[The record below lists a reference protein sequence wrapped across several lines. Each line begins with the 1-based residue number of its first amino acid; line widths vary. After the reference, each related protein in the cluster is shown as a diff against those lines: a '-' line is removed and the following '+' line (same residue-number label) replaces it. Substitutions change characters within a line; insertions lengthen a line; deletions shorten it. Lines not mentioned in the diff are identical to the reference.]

1 MLKAKKVSKAVII
14 GNKKLLHPT
23 VDILHSIQCVHVE
36 DFTEDDSFLTI
47 GKPGE
52 AASDAS
58 NKLVKLRSIIHFL
71 GIKPKHS
78 DKLQNEDAILNEL
91 DAKLEKLDSTV
102 NDLLDRKNVLGN
114 ELKNI
119 DESIFVLEPL
129 SLLPLDLEYYE
140 GYSSIN
146 AIIGYILGEISE
158 IEQEIRSITTNYELF
173 SSPYNKKNV
182 IALFM
187 PVEYQQQVT
196 DILEKYYFND
206 IHVPELKGNP
216 GKIMTGMI
224 KRKED
229 IQLELTSLEDEIAD
243 LKGKYMDFILA
254 SDEILSITTEKA
266 EAPLRFATSES
277 TFIIDCWIADDKFH
291 EVEDTL
297 ETNFNGGVMISKL
310 DTEKEEIE
318 SSTIPVEYD
327 NPGVVKPLETIMDLY
342 SRPLYKEIDPS
353 VIIFFTFPLFY
364 GLMLGDIG
372 YGLVLFTLGM
382 VGRAKIKTG
391 GLRPLA
397 TLLVYCSITT
407 TIFGILFAEIFGF
420 HVFGHHSVVAI
431 LLGEHSAL
439 GGIFYNFHALPILD
453 RLGER
458 DIPILLIVSAL
469 IGVVHLNL
477 GFILGFRNEAVSH
490 GLKTAVLEKLSWMV
504 LQLGIAIFALAA
516 MGYIPAAGMTGG
528 IVISVIGVVMLI
540 AGEGAT
546 AILELP
552 SILSNTLSY
561 TRLAAVGLSSV
572 GIAYAINYIV
582 TNLLFPEGGVFIIV
596 GIIVLLIGH
605 TVNTVLGVVAPG
617 LHALRLQ
624 YVEFFTKFYHGGG
637 RKFNPFGYNRKYT
650 EVK

>member
-1 MLKAKKVSKAVII
+1 MLKAKKVSKVLIV
-14 GNKKLLHPT
+14 GNKKILHPT
-23 VDILHSIQCVHVE
+23 VDILHSIQCIHVE
-36 DFTEDDSFLTI
+36 DFTGDDSFLTI

-58 NKLVKLRSIIHFL
+58 NKLVKLRSITNFL
-71 GIKPKHS
+71 GITPKHS
-78 DKLQNEDAILNEL
+78 DKLYNEDTILNEL
-91 DAKLEKLDSTV
+91 DAKLEELDSDV
-102 NDLLDRKNVLGN
+102 NDLLDRKNELGN

-119 DESIFVLEPL
+119 DDSIFVLEPL
-129 SLLPLDLEYYE
+129 SLLPLDLEFYR
-140 GYSSIN
+140 GYSSI
-146 AIIGYILGEISE
+146 ISITGYIQGEIPG
-158 IEQEIRSITTNYELF
+158 IEQDIRNITANYELL
-173 SSPYNKKNV
+173 SSPHDKRNV
-182 IALFM
+182 ITLFV
-187 PVEYQQQVT
+187 PVEHQQQVT
-196 DILEKYYFND
+196 DILENYYFND
-206 IHVPELKGNP
+206 IHVPELEGNP
-216 GKIMTGMI
+216 GKIMAGMQN
-224 KRKED
+224 RKED
-229 IQLELTSLEDEIAD
+229 IQLELTSLEDEIVD

-266 EAPLRFATSES
+266 EAPLHFATSES

-297 ETNFNGGVMISKL
+297 QKNFNGSVMISKL
-310 DTEKEEIE
+310 DAEKEEIE

-327 NPGVVKPLETIMDLY
+327 NPGPVKPLETIMDLY

-372 YGLVLFTLGM
+372 YGLVLFILGM

-391 GLRPLA
+391 DLRSLS

-407 TIFGILFAEIFGF
+407 TIFGVLFAEIFGF
-420 HVFGHHSVVAI
+420 HVFGHQSVVEG

-439 GGIFYNFHALPILD
+439 GMMFHNFHALPILD
-453 RLGER
+453 RLHPD
-458 DIPILLIVSAL
+458 DIPILLIISAL

-490 GLKTAVLEKLSWMV
+490 GLKTAVLEKLSWMI
-504 LQLGIAIFALAA
+504 LQLGIAIFVLAA
-516 MGYIPAAGMTGG
+516 LGYIPAAGMTGG
-528 IVISVIGVVMLI
+528 IIISVIGLVMLI
-540 AGEGAT
+540 AGEGPT

-552 SILSNTLSY
+552 SILSNTMSY

-572 GIAYAINYIV
+572 GIAFAINYIV
-582 TNLLFPEGGVFIIV
+582 VNLLFPEGGVFIII

-624 YVEFFTKFYHGGG
+624 YVEFFTKFYKGGG
-637 RKFNPFGYNRKYT
+637 RKFNSFGYDRKYT

>member
-1 MLKAKKVSKAVII
+1 MLKAKKVSKVVIV
-14 GNKKLLHPT
+14 GNKKILHPT
-23 VDILHSIQCVHVE
+23 VDILHSIQCIHVE
-36 DFTEDDSFLTI
+36 DFTGDDSFLTI

-58 NKLVKLRSIIHFL
+58 NKLVKLRSITNFL

-78 DKLQNEDAILNEL
+78 DKLYNEDAILNEL
-91 DAKLEKLDSTV
+91 DAKLEELDSAV
-102 NDLLDRKNVLGN
+102 NDLLDRKNELGN

-119 DESIFVLEPL
+119 DDSIFVLEPL
-129 SLLPLDLEYYE
+129 SLLPLDLEFYR
-140 GYSSIN
+140 GYSSI
-146 AIIGYILGEISE
+146 ISITGYIQGEITV
-158 IEQEIRSITTNYELF
+158 IEQDIRNITANYELL
-173 SSPYNKKNV
+173 SSPQDKRNV
-182 IALFM
+182 ITLFV
-187 PVEYQQQVT
+187 PVEHQQQVS
-196 DILEKYYFND
+196 DILENYYFND
-206 IHVPELKGNP
+206 IHVPELEGNP
-216 GKIMTGMI
+216 GKIMTGMQN
-224 KRKED
+224 RKED
-229 IQLELTSLEDEIAD
+229 IQLELTSLEDEIVD

-266 EAPLRFATSES
+266 EAPLHFATSES
-277 TFIIDCWIADDKFH
+277 TFIIDCWIADDKFRQ
-291 EVEDTL
+291 VEDTL
-297 ETNFNGGVMISKL
+297 ENKFNGSVMISKL
-310 DTEKEEIE
+310 DAEKEEIE

-327 NPGVVKPLETIMDLY
+327 NPGPVKPLETIMDLY
-342 SRPLYKEIDPS
+342 SRPTYKEIDPS
-353 VIIFFTFPLFY
+353 FIIFFTFPLFY

-382 VGRAKIKTG
+382 IGRAKIKTG

-407 TIFGILFAEIFGF
+407 TIFGVLFAEIFGF
-420 HVFGHHSVVAI
+420 HVFGHHSVVAV

-453 RLGER
+453 RLGKD
-458 DIPILLIVSAL
+458 DIPILLIISAL

-490 GLKTAVLEKLSWMV
+490 GIKTAVLEKISWIV

-516 MGYIPAAGMTGG
+516 LGYIPVVGKTGG
-528 IVISVIGVVMLI
+528 IIISVIGVVMLI
-540 AGEGAT
+540 AGEGGA

-582 TNLLFPEGGVFIIV
+582 TNLLFPEGGIFIII

-624 YVEFFTKFYHGGG
+624 YVEFFTKFYNGGG

>member
-1 MLKAKKVSKAVII
+1 MLKPKKVSKAVII

-23 VDILHSIQCVHVE
+23 VDILHSIQCIHVE
-36 DFTEDDSFLTI
+36 DFTEDGSFLTI

-52 AASDAS
+52 VASEAS
-58 NKLVKLRSIIHFL
+58 NKLVKLRSLTNFL
-71 GIKPKHS
+71 GIKPTHS
-78 DKLQNEDAILNEL
+78 DKLQNEDVILNEL
-91 DAKLEKLDSTV
+91 DTKLEKLDSIV

-119 DESIFVLEPL
+119 DDSILVLEPL
-129 SLLPLDLEYYE
+129 SLLPVDLEFYN
-140 GYSSIN
+140 GYSSITV
-146 AIIGYILGEISE
+146 ITGYVQGEISE
-158 IEQEIRSITTNYELF
+158 IEQEIRSITANYELF
-173 SSPYNKKNV
+173 SSPHNKRNV

-196 DILEKYYFND
+196 DIVEKYYFND
-206 IHVPELKGNP
+206 FRVPELMGNP
-216 GKIMTGMI
+216 GKIMTGMQN
-224 KRKED
+224 RKED

-243 LKGKYMDFILA
+243 LKGKYMDFVLA

-291 EVEDTL
+291 QVEDTL
-297 ETNFNGGVMISKL
+297 EKNFNGSVMISKL
-310 DTEKEEIE
+310 DVEKEEIE

-327 NPGVVKPLETIMDLY
+327 NPGPVKPLEAIMDLY

-353 VIIFFTFPLFY
+353 AIIFITFPLFY

-372 YGLVLFTLGM
+372 YGLVLLTLGM
-382 VGRAKIKTG
+382 IGRAKIKTG

-407 TIFGILFAEIFGF
+407 TIFGVLFAEIFGF
-420 HVFGHHSVVAI
+420 HIFGEHTIVVE
-431 LLGEHSAL
+431 LLGEHSPISQ
-439 GGIFYNFHALPILD
+439 IFYNFHALPILN
-453 RLGER
+453 RLGED
-458 DIPILLIVSAL
+458 DIPILLIISAL
-469 IGVVHLNL
+469 IGVVHMNL
-477 GFILGFRNEAVSH
+477 GFILGFRNEAISH
-490 GLKTAVLEKLSWMV
+490 GLKTAVLEKISWMV
-504 LQLGIAIFALAA
+504 LQLGIAIYALAA
-516 MGYIPAAGMTGG
+516 FDAIPEVGMKGG
-528 IVISVIGVVMLI
+528 IVVSLIGVVMLI
-540 AGEGAT
+540 AGEGGT

-572 GIAYAINYIV
+572 GIAFAINNIV
-582 TNLLFPEGGVFIIV
+582 TQMLFPKGGFFIII

-605 TVNTVLGVVAPG
+605 TVNTVLGVIAPG

-624 YVEFFTKFYHGGG
+624 YVEFFTKFYVGGG
-637 RKFNPFGYNRKYT
+637 RKFNQFGYTRKYT

>member
-23 VDILHSIQCVHVE
+23 VDILHSIQCIHVE
-36 DFTEDDSFLTI
+36 DFTEDDSFLRI

-52 AASDAS
+52 AASKAS
-58 NKLVKLRSIIHFL
+58 HKLVKLRSITNFL
-71 GIKPKHS
+71 GIKPTHS
-78 DKLQNEDAILNEL
+78 DNLQNEDAILNEL
-91 DAKLEKLDSTV
+91 DAKLEQLDSTV

-119 DESIFVLEPL
+119 DDSIFLLEPL
-129 SLLPLDLEYYE
+129 SLLPLDLEFYK
-140 GYSSIN
+140 GYS
-146 AIIGYILGEISE
+146 AITVITGYVQGEISE
-158 IEQEIRSITTNYELF
+158 IEQEIRSITANYELL
-173 SSPYNKKNV
+173 SSPHDRRNV
-182 IALFM
+182 ITLFV
-187 PVEYQQQVT
+187 PVEHQQQVT

-216 GKIMTGMI
+216 GKIMSGM
-224 KRKED
+224 KNRKED

-254 SDEILSITTEKA
+254 SDEVLSITTEKA

-291 EVEDTL
+291 QVEETL
-297 ETNFNGGVMISKL
+297 ETNFNGSVMISKL
-310 DTEKEEIE
+310 DAEKEEIE

-327 NPGVVKPLETIMDLY
+327 NPGLVKPLETIMDLY

-407 TIFGILFAEIFGF
+407 TIFGVLFAEIFGF
-420 HVFGHHSVVAI
+420 HVFGHHSIVAV
-431 LLGEHSAL
+431 LFGEHSAL

-453 RLGER
+453 RLGKD

-490 GLKTAVLEKLSWMV
+490 GIKTAVLEKLSWIV

-516 MGYIPAAGMTGG
+516 LGYIPVVGMTGG

-540 AGEGAT
+540 AGEGGA

-582 TNLLFPEGGVFIIV
+582 TNLLFPEGGIFIIL

>member
-23 VDILHSIQCVHVE
+23 VDILHSIQCIHVE

-52 AASDAS
+52 VASQAS
-58 NKLVKLRSIIHFL
+58 NKLVKLRSLTNFL
-71 GIKPKHS
+71 GIKPAHS
-78 DKLQNEDAILNEL
+78 EKLQNEDAILNEL
-91 DAKLEKLDSTV
+91 DAKLEKLDSIV
-102 NDLLDRKNVLGN
+102 NELLDRKNVLGT

-119 DESIFVLEPL
+119 DDSIFVLEPL

-146 AIIGYILGEISE
+146 AIIGYIQGEISG

-206 IHVPELKGNP
+206 IHVPELMGNP
-216 GKIMTGMI
+216 GNIMAGMQN
-224 KRKED
+224 RKED

-254 SDEILSITTEKA
+254 SDEVLSITTEKA

-277 TFIIDCWIADDKFH
+277 TFIIDCWITDDKFH
-291 EVEDTL
+291 QVEDTL
-297 ETNFNGGVMISKL
+297 ETNFNGSVMISKL
-310 DTEKEEIE
+310 DTENEEIE

-327 NPGVVKPLETIMDLY
+327 NPGLVKPLETIMDLY
-342 SRPLYKEIDPS
+342 SRPTYKEIDPS
-353 VIIFFTFPLFY
+353 AIIFFTFPLFY

-407 TIFGILFAEIFGF
+407 TIFGVLFAEIFGF
-420 HVFGHHSVVAI
+420 HVFGHHSIVAV
-431 LLGEHSAL
+431 LFGEHSAL

-453 RLGER
+453 RLGKD

-477 GFILGFRNEAVSH
+477 GFLLGFRNEAVSH
-490 GLKTAVLEKLSWMV
+490 GIKTAVLEKISWMV

-516 MGYIPAAGMTGG
+516 LGYIPVVGKTGG

-540 AGEGAT
+540 AGEGGA

-582 TNLLFPEGGVFIIV
+582 TNLLFPEGGVFIIL

-624 YVEFFTKFYHGGG
+624 YVEFFTKFYNGGG

>member
-23 VDILHSIQCVHVE
+23 VDILHSIQCIHVE

-52 AASDAS
+52 AASEAS
-58 NKLVKLRSIIHFL
+58 QKLVKLRSITNFL
-71 GIKPKHS
+71 SITPKHS
-78 DKLQNEDAILNEL
+78 DKLHNEDTILNEL
-91 DAKLEKLDSTV
+91 DAKLEELDVTV
-102 NDLLDRKNVLGN
+102 NKLLDRKNILGN

-119 DESIFVLEPL
+119 DDSIFMLEPL
-129 SLLPLDLEYYE
+129 SLIPLDLEFYR
-140 GYSSIN
+140 GYSSITV
-146 AIIGYILGEISE
+146 ITGYVQGEMSE
-158 IEQEIRSITTNYELF
+158 IEKEIRSITANYELL
-173 SSPYNKKNV
+173 SSLHDKRNV
-182 IALFM
+182 ITLFV
-187 PVEYQQQVT
+187 PVEHRQQVSNT
-196 DILEKYYFND
+196 LDKYYFNN
-206 IHVPELKGNP
+206 INVPELKGNP
-216 GKIMTGMI
+216 GKIMTGMQN
-224 KRKED
+224 RKED
-229 IQLELTSLEDEIAD
+229 IQLELTSLEDEITD
-243 LKGKYMDFILA
+243 LKGKYMDFVLA

-277 TFIIDCWIADDKFH
+277 TFIIDCWIPDDKFH
-291 EVEDTL
+291 QIEDTL
-297 ETNFNGGVMISKL
+297 EKNFNGSVMISRL
-310 DTEKEEIE
+310 DMESEDIE
-318 SSTIPVEYD
+318 STTVPVEYD
-327 NPGVVKPLETIMDLY
+327 NPGPVKPLEAIMDLY

-353 VIIFFTFPLFY
+353 AIIFITFPLFY

-372 YGLVLFTLGM
+372 YGLVLLTLGL

-420 HVFGHHSVVAI
+420 HVFGHHSLVAV
-431 LLGEHSAL
+431 LFGEHSAI

-453 RLGER
+453 RLGKD
-458 DIPILLIVSAL
+458 DIPILLIITAL
-469 IGVVHLNL
+469 IGVVHMNL
-477 GFILGFRNEAVSH
+477 GFILGFRNEAISH
-490 GLKTAVLEKLSWMV
+490 GLKTAVLEKISWMV

-516 MGYIPAAGMTGG
+516 LGYIPVVGMNGG

-540 AGEGAT
+540 AGEGGT

-572 GIAYAINYIV
+572 GIAFAINNIV
-582 TNLLFPEGGVFIIV
+582 TEMLFPKGGFFIII

-605 TVNTVLGVVAPG
+605 TVNTVLGVIAPG

-624 YVEFFTKFYHGGG
+624 YVEFFTKFYIGGG
-637 RKFNPFGYNRKYT
+637 RKFNQFGYTRKYT

>member
-23 VDILHSIQCVHVE
+23 VDVLHTMQCIHVE

-52 AASDAS
+52 TASEAS
-58 NKLVKLRSIIHFL
+58 NKLVKLRSITNFL
-71 GIKPKHS
+71 GIKPTHS
-78 DKLQNEDAILNEL
+78 DKLQNEDVILNEL
-91 DAKLEKLDSTV
+91 DAKLEKLDSIV
-102 NDLLDRKNVLGN
+102 NELLDRKNVLGN

-119 DESIFVLEPL
+119 DDSIFVLEPL
-129 SLLPLDLEYYE
+129 SLLPLDLEYYK

-146 AIIGYILGEISE
+146 AIIGYIQGEISE
-158 IEQEIRSITTNYELF
+158 IEQEIRSITANYELF
-173 SSPYNKKNV
+173 SSPYNKRNV

-187 PVEYQQQVT
+187 PVEHQQQVT

-216 GKIMTGMI
+216 GKIMTGMQN
-224 KRKED
+224 RKED
-229 IQLELTSLEDEIAD
+229 IQLELTSLEGEIAD

-277 TFIIDCWIADDKFH
+277 TFIIDCWIPDDKFH
-291 EVEDTL
+291 QVEDIL
-297 ETNFNGGVMISKL
+297 DKNFNGSVMISKL
-310 DTEKEEIE
+310 DVEKEEIE

-327 NPGVVKPLETIMDLY
+327 NPGPVKPLETIMDLY

-353 VIIFFTFPLFY
+353 AIIFITFPLFY

-372 YGLVLFTLGM
+372 YGLVLLTLGM
-382 VGRAKIKTG
+382 IGRAKIKTG

-407 TIFGILFAEIFGF
+407 IFFGILFAEIFGF
-420 HVFGHHSVVAI
+420 HIFGHHSIVAV
-431 LLGEHSAL
+431 LLGEHSPI
-439 GGIFYNFHALPILD
+439 GGIFYNFHALPILN
-453 RLGER
+453 RLGKD
-458 DIPILLIVSAL
+458 DIPILLIISAL
-469 IGVVHLNL
+469 IGVVHMNL
-477 GFILGFRNEAVSH
+477 GFILGFRNVVISH
-490 GLKTAVLEKLSWMV
+490 GLKTAVLEKISWMV

-516 MGYIPAAGMTGG
+516 LGYIPVIGKTGG
-528 IVISVIGVVMLI
+528 IIISVIGVVMLI

-572 GIAYAINYIV
+572 GIAYAINNIV
-582 TNLLFPEGGVFIIV
+582 TEMLFPKGGFFIII

-605 TVNTVLGVVAPG
+605 TVNTVLGVIAPG

-624 YVEFFTKFYHGGG
+624 YVEFFTKFYVGGG
-637 RKFNPFGYNRKYT
+637 RKFNQFGYTRKYT

>member
-23 VDILHSIQCVHVE
+23 VDILHTIQCIHVE
-36 DFTEDDSFLTI
+36 DFNEEDSFLTI

-52 AASDAS
+52 AASEAS
-58 NKLVKLRSIIHFL
+58 NKLVRLRSLKNFL
-71 GIKPKHS
+71 GVESTPS

-91 DAKLEKLDSTV
+91 DAKLEKLDSIV
-102 NDLLDRKNVLGN
+102 NELLYRKNVLGN
-114 ELKNI
+114 ELKSI
-119 DESIFVLEPL
+119 DDSILVLDPL
-129 SLLPLDLEYYE
+129 SLLPLDLEYYK
-140 GYSSIN
+140 GYSSITV
-146 AIIGYILGEISE
+146 ITGYVHGEISE
-158 IEQEIRSITTNYELF
+158 IEQEIRSITADYELL
-173 SSPYNKKNV
+173 SSPYGKKNV
-182 IALFM
+182 ITLFV
-187 PVEYQQQVT
+187 PVEYKQQVT

-206 IHVPELKGNP
+206 IHVPELKGDP
-216 GKIMTGMI
+216 GKIVAGMQ

-229 IQLELTSLEDEIAD
+229 IQLELVTLENEIAD
-243 LKGKYMDFILA
+243 LKGKYMDFVLA

-277 TFIIDCWIADDKFH
+277 TFIIDCWIPDDKFH
-291 EVEDTL
+291 QVEDTL
-297 ETNFNGGVMISKL
+297 DKNFNGRVMISKL
-310 DTEKEEIE
+310 DMEKEEIE

-327 NPGVVKPLETIMDLY
+327 NPVPVKPLETIMDLY

-372 YGLVLFTLGM
+372 YGLVLLTLGL

-407 TIFGILFAEIFGF
+407 IFFGILFAEIFGF
-420 HVFGHHSVVAI
+420 HIFGHHSLVAE
-431 LLGEHSAL
+431 LLGEHSPI
-439 GGIFYNFHALPILD
+439 GEIFYNFDALPILN
-453 RLGER
+453 RLGKE
-458 DIPILLIVSAL
+458 DIPILLIITAL
-469 IGVVHLNL
+469 IGVVHMNL
-477 GFILGFRNEAVSH
+477 GFILGFRNEAISH
-490 GLKTAVLEKLSWMV
+490 GLKTAVLEKISWMV
-504 LQLGIAIFALAA
+504 LQLGIAIYALAA
-516 MGYIPAAGMTGG
+516 FDAIPDVGMKGG
-528 IVISVIGVVMLI
+528 IVVSLVGVVMLI
-540 AGEGAT
+540 AGEGGT

-572 GIAYAINYIV
+572 GIAFAINNIV
-582 TNLLFPEGGVFIIV
+582 TEMLFPKGGFFIII

-605 TVNTVLGVVAPG
+605 TVNTVLGVIAPG

-624 YVEFFTKFYHGGG
+624 YVEFFTKFYNGGG
-637 RKFNPFGYNRKYT
+637 RKFDSFGYTRKYT